1 MSSSSSREPV
11 AAVLSSAG
19 EGMEAVEEALLW
31 SPLAGRPVL
40 AWSLQ
45 ALVDVPHIT
54 QVTLLVTPGKVTAAT
69 ELVQSLSTRLGQN
82 IRVTSTPPAPAA
94 SGSLL
99 AVVES
104 LPPACRLVVIHHGN
118 RPLVTAGSIAL
129 AIATADK
136 NPGSGVVATVHVN
149 ETIKRTH
156 DHLVVETPPRAGLL
170 ILGTPQVFPREALLR
185 AYQPHRAGKGGPAE
199 RLEPIQWA
207 LAGGMRFLP
216 VTIPDGENLPIT
228 SKDDLLLAEALV
240 EGSR

>member
-1 MSSSSSREPV
+1 
-11 AAVLSSAG
+11 
-19 EGMEAVEEALLW
+19 MEAVKEAMLW

-45 ALVDVPHIT
+45 ALVEVPRIT
-54 QVTLLVTPGKVTAAT
+54 QVTLLVAPRKVAAAN
-69 ELVQSLSTRLGQN
+69 ELVQSLPTRLGQK
-82 IRVTSTPPAPAA
+82 IALASTPTAPG
-94 SGSLL
+94 SGDPLL
-99 AVVES
+99 AVLES
-104 LPPACRLVVIHHGN
+104 LSPACRLVVIHHGN
-118 RPLVTAGSIAL
+118 HPLVTAGSIAL
-129 AIATADK
+129 AIATADD

-156 DHLVVETPPRAGLL
+156 DHLVVETPPRAGLM

-185 AYQPHRAGKGGPAE
+185 VYRPLHAGKRGPAA

-216 VTIPDGENLPIT
+216 VTIPDVENLPIIGR
-228 SKDDLLLAEALV
+228 DDLLLAEALV